1 MEVAV
6 INLLAVMEDRQEDT
20 FPLRLRNLIN
30 SQCLLMEGDMEDR
43 QEDTLL
49 LLRIIQPQSRLM
61 ALLHS
66 RLEVIRISLYSL

>member
-6 INLLAVMEDRQEDT
+6 INLLAVMEDRQEVT
-20 FPLRLRNLIN
+20 FPLRLRNRIN

-49 LLRIIQPQSRLM
+49 LLRIIQPQSLLM
-61 ALLHS
+61 VLLHS
-66 RLEVIRISLYSL
+66 RLEVIRVSHYFP